1 MPKRGRVSAA
11 KLYHRVESVLRENI
25 LAGRL
30 PEGLVLLEMPIAG
43 MLQMSRAPVQRAL
56 RMLETEG
63 LIHRFDGRG
72 YLVGPGLSPLTPLRR
87 DLRDFDL
94 ILPDAANGAQRA
106 SWERIYAD
114 IEMAVASCLIFGE
127 FRIVES
133 RWPGISTSA
142 GRWCATSSA
151 ACTSAA

>member
-1 MPKRGRVSAA
+1 MQKPFCGAWHSMTSPATTLSDEEDVPGPSAMHRRDRFNSA

-30 PEGLVLLEMPIAG
+30 PEGFVLLEMPIAG
-43 MLQMSRAPVQRAL
+43 MLQISRAPVQRAL

-72 YLVGPGLSPLTPLRR
+72 YLVGPSQGEATPLRR
-87 DLRDFDL
+87 DLREFDL
-94 ILPDAANGAQRA
+94 ILPDTGNGTQRA

-114 IEMAVASCLIFGE
+114 IEM
-127 FRIVES
+127 
-133 RWPGISTSA
+133 
-142 GRWCATSSA
+142 
-151 ACTSAA
+151 